1 MSLLD
6 LFRFSSHALLQNR
19 RRSALSLLGV
29 VIGVVAVTSL
39 TAIGEGAL
47 RFVTDQFAS
56 LGTSI
61 VIISPGKNE
70 TTGGIPLGIGGIPND
85 LTLRDTIVLERRIQA
100 VRTAVPISVSTGTIS
115 HLERDRQV
123 PIIGA
128 TAEFARLQQLE
139 MAMGSFLP
147 EGELDRGASVV
158 VLGHIVARELF
169 TSQNPLGSRV
179 RIGGWRMRVIG
190 VLKERGTQL
199 GMQVDESVFIPTATG
214 MRMANKSSVNR
225 IMVELLPRSVPEDAI
240 AEIKRILIERHD
252 EEDFT
257 CISQDAVMSSLASIL
272 GILTMVVAGI
282 ASVSLAVAGIG
293 IMNVMLVSVSE
304 RTDEVGLLKAVGATG
319 RQILAIFLLEAAMLS
334 FAGGLLGLVLGTAL
348 VLLGNALYPAVD
360 AATPLWAIG
369 AVMALSLGTGVV
381 FGVLPAWRASRLD
394 PVAALQG
401 H

>member
-85 LTLRDTIVLERRIQA
+85 LTLRDTIVLERRVQA

-169 TSQNPLGSRV
+169 TSQNPLGSTV

>member
-169 TSQNPLGSRV
+169 TSQNPLGSTV